1 MRAADGFA
9 AAAVCPPAPAPAAV
23 SAARAADAVG
33 TAGESFAVTAA
44 AAARKPAAVGKVL
57 VMSSDTA
64 GMQVMVTIA
73 AVRVSLVLGAFV
85 TVWEVWNGA
94 EVPLEV

>member
-44 AAARKPAAVGKVL
+44 AARKPAAVGKVL

-64 GMQVMVTIA
+64 AMQVMVTIA